1 MNRCASGMKY
11 TGEPDGS
18 FPLTPALSP
27 RERESAGTDA
37 VVLEHADSKAV
48 MGMSTSLGWRTSRGI
63 EVSKI
68 WRALLPLPWGE
79 GRGEGEGRKVFSTV
93 CQRQLAPALISLIV
107 LLAFLAETARASEPL
122 AIRGELIHTM
132 SGEPLRDGVV
142 LVKDGKIQSIGKA
155 ATTKIPDN
163 YRVLS
168 AKVVTPGL
176 IDAHTVVGL
185 SGVLNQP
192 HDQEQVEKSTP
203 MQPELRAVDAFNPQD
218 PLVDWVRSF
227 GVTTMHT
234 GHGPGALISG
244 QTMIVKTF
252 PRSLDKALIKPDA
265 MFAATLGP
273 SGLKDKAPG
282 TMSKAVAML
291 RAELLKAMDY
301 TKKRAKTDK
310 DKAGS
315 RDLHLEAL
323 ARALDGSQPLLI
335 TAHRHQD
342 ILAVLRVAAEF
353 KLRIILDGCADAPL
367 VLDEI
372 KRSGFPVILHPT
384 MARASGEA
392 ENLSMTTAAKLKEAG
407 IPFALQSGFES
418 YVPKTRVVLF
428 EAALA
433 AANGLSVRDALASV
447 TIDAAKLLGIAERV
461 GSIEAGKDADLAL
474 YDGDPFEY
482 TTHCIGTVV
491 SGELASSESR

>member
-1 MNRCASGMKY
+1 MYIQFSIN
-11 TGEPDGS
+11 D
-18 FPLTPALSP
+18 LT
-27 RERESAGTDA
+27 
-37 VVLEHADSKAV
+37 K
-48 MGMSTSLGWRTSRGI
+48 WQ
-63 EVSKI
+63 
-68 WRALLPLPWGE
+68 W
-79 GRGEGEGRKVFSTV
+79 GRGEGEGCVLSSAACHRPPA
-93 CQRQLAPALISLIV
+93 QALIF
-107 LLAFLAETARASEPL
+107 LLAAMAFLAHASFAAEPL

-132 SGEPLRDGVV
+132 AGEPLRDGVV

-155 ATTKIPDN
+155 ATTIIPDN
-163 YRVLS
+163 YRVLA

-185 SGVLNQP
+185 SGLLNQP
-192 HDQEQVEKSTP
+192 HDQEQVEKSAP
-203 MQPELRAVDAFNPQD
+203 MQPELRAVDAFNPHD

-252 PRSLDKALIKPDA
+252 PRSLDRALIKPDA

-273 SGLKDKAPG
+273 GGLKDKAPG

-291 RAELLKAMDY
+291 RAELIKAADY

-310 DKAGS
+310 EKAGN

-323 ARALDGSQPLLI
+323 ARALDGSQPLLL

-353 KLRIILDGCADAPL
+353 KLKIILDGCADAPL

-447 TIDAAKLLGIAERV
+447 TIDAAKLLGIEARV
-461 GSIEAGKDADLAL
+461 GSIEVGKDADLAL